1 MNSRQRSFAVAIMIF
16 TGIVLWLGQ
25 NLAVGA
31 EIPVPKDFSYEETK
45 PLEPVPF
52 SHKLH
57 VTEKKLQCPECHTKP
72 FEMKKVASPKMTM
85 ANLNEGDFC
94 GKCHEGKKAFATK
107 DAKAC
112 SKCHLPVKK

>member
-1 MNSRQRSFAVAIMIF
+1 MNPRQLSFTVAIMIF

-57 VTEKKLQCPECHTKP
+57 VTDKKLQCPECHAKP
-72 FEMKKVASPKMTM
+72 FEMKKLAASPKMTM
-85 ANLNEGDFC
+85 ANLNEGEFC
-94 GKCHEGKKAFATK
+94 GKCHDGKKAFATK
-107 DAKAC
+107 DAKDC
-112 SKCHLPVKK
+112 VRCHVKK

>member
-57 VTEKKLQCPECHTKP
+57 VKDKKLQCPECHAKP
-72 FEMKKVASPKMTM
+72 FEMKKLAASPKMTM
-85 ANLNEGDFC
+85 ANLNEGEFC
-94 GKCHEGKKAFATK
+94 GKCHDGKKAFATK
-107 DAKAC
+107 DAKDC
-112 SKCHLPVKK
+112 VRCHVKK

>member
-1 MNSRQRSFAVAIMIF
+1 MNSRLLSFVGAAIAFAV
-16 TGIVLWLGQ
+16 IVLWLGQ

-45 PLEPVPF
+45 PLGPVPF

-57 VTEKKLQCPECHTKP
+57 VTDKKLQCPECHTKP

-85 ANLNEGDFC
+85 ANLNEGEF
-94 GKCHEGKKAFATK
+94 
-107 DAKAC
+107 
-112 SKCHLPVKK
+112 